1 MNDVCWETLK
11 PPRLLHSEVLIRPL
25 PPTQLDDDDD
35 HHHHYDNGDDG
46 DNDSDNDNG
55 NDVDVDDWKNGKS
68 ITPKMPPKHHYHNHC
83 HNLFKVP
90 ISTITI

>member
-35 HHHHYDNGDDG
+35 HHHHHDNGDDG

-55 NDVDVDDWKNGKS
+55 NDVDVDDWKKWQKYNSQNATKTS
-68 ITPKMPPKHHYHNHC
+68 
-83 HNLFKVP
+83 L
-90 ISTITI
+90 SQSLS